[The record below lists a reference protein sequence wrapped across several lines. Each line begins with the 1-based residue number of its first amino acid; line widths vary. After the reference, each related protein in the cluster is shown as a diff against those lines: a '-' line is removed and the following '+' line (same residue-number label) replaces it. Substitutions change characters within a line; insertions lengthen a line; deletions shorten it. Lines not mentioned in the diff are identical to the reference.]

1 MKSKEEYLKAVDNLL
16 DSYDAYYIV
25 NKYDLKNNTHKKE
38 FEMLIDL
45 FKDSEMNLRA
55 IQWIH
60 NCYDCY
66 YKNQYENDEESPFNY
81 LKESINKK
89 FGDSNEK

>member
-16 DSYDAYYIV
+16 DSYDAYYIA
-25 NKYDLKNNTHKKE
+25 NKYDEKNNTHKKE
-38 FEMLIDL
+38 FKMLIDL
-45 FKDSEMNLRA
+45 FENSEMDLRA

-66 YKNQYENDEESPFNY
+66 YKSQYENDEESPFAY
-81 LKESINKK
+81 LKKSINRK
-89 FGDSNEK
+89 FDAKDE